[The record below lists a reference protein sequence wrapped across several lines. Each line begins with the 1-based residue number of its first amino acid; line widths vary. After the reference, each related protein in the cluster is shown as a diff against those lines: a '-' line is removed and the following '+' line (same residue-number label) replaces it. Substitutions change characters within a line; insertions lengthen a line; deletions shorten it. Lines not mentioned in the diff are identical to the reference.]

1 MNHASR
7 KILSLLLAVILA
19 LSLAVTPALAAGDKA
34 PPTAVE
40 NCDVSGLW
48 TTTVNLGFADTVWMN
63 SITAV
68 TVNDTAYEKQTISSF
83 GSDTKIWD
91 IGSASSAYG
100 SYTALRLAVENDT
113 FATNTA
119 TVRISADGYK
129 DVTIEVT
136 KKTESYNDIYTA
148 TVIQDADNG
157 NDSGNDS
164 GSTEKKDPPA
174 SFTRPSFS
182 LSDFKLLFTAE
193 DVDWLNSI
201 SGVTVDGVAYTKGY
215 TYRNTAYAIGT
226 ATNEMD
232 GCYLNIGEGFETETA
247 TCVISAE
254 GYKDLTLKLEK
265 TGNKATI
272 VESSDS
278 DNSSNTNPDTP
289 SGDKDA
295 PTNFTTASS
304 FGYDFKLTFTD
315 AADWLGAIE
324 AVKVNDA
331 AYEKGSSSYSVWN
344 NKAYYADAGNA
355 YLLIGEGFDGD
366 TATCVIS
373 AKGYKNLTLKLN
385 KTDHSA
391 TVVENGDNGSTDPEP
406 DTPSGDKTTPTA
418 VKYAYGSLMPAAHY
432 FGVDSKDQDWL
443 NAITGVK
450 VNGTTYE
457 KGDVGYSASGKFW
470 NLGKKDLTGYGSETT
485 LVVLDN
491 SDVQYPAD
499 FTVSATGYKDVVIR
513 VASKN
518 ASSATIVEST
528 TPDPVEKKTVELSKV
543 SFAEDSFGN
552 DWLVSIGE
560 DGYLAQITGVS
571 VNGTAWEKKDYDPS
585 AGGAYRVNSDT
596 QKLVFSKKDF
606 SASPTIPVLKSGDVI
621 TITAN
626 GYEDLT
632 FKLIIDTDG
641 KASVVA
647 DDGQGDIYQ
656 LHVKIEGSFEAAI
669 VGQKDYDG
677 VSGASTGGAT
687 SNKNSAVTVYGARLT
702 KGETPA
708 DADWKALDASADPS
722 TGYIDGSKCSVSIV
736 PDTAKGTDPNAD
748 SGMAGVFMPAISSS
762 LSLSGTPKDAGSY
775 LISLTVTDD
784 QGRTATSNALPFR
797 VYTGEETLAD
807 QLVLENLKQYQNG
820 LYAWD
825 IMEPW
830 AIKNFGSNVP
840 GETESVRVPEK
851 LEAWFGSHESGLYG
865 YLGYDLAWDKVLAG
879 EIPQTL
885 YIPNGCDLTIT
896 NMEILSSVR
905 IVVENGGKLTL
916 SDSTVQGMIDV
927 QSGGTFSMNYDSF
940 NQEFTTGA
948 SVCGQI
954 RLADGAILENAAIYS
969 HANYLANGDLTD
981 RTTHDPVVVA
991 NGNVTVK
998 GKVFIAGEEAGDNKI
1013 GQTGLLVRNGTL
1025 TLADDAT
1032 LVVYG
1037 GAAKVQLFPKG
1048 GTAIELDNGTITGNG
1063 KLVAIG
1069 GQPLWGEGGDAVTGT
1084 GTISTVEAFLQGATA
1099 STSNKKDPGQAVRGN
1114 VTVISP
1120 KQHKENGTIK
1130 DTVADDPLDG
1140 LYWKTGIDAMPPLDK
1155 FVTREVD
1162 NSVKFFTVA
1171 DIPSVTYTG
1180 AEQKPA
1186 VTVKDGDTV
1195 LTEGADYELSYLDA
1209 TGAALSGLPK
1219 EVGSYTVVITG
1230 KGAYA
1235 DTVADK
1241 SFTITR
1247 RSSGGGSSSGSSS
1260 KYDIVVDTA
1269 KNGAVSADRSSASSG
1284 QTVTVTIKPATGY
1297 KLDKL
1302 TVVTGAD
1309 KSLSLTN
1316 KGNGAYSFT
1325 MPSSKVTVSADFVKE
1340 TADNDKSF
1348 VDVSDDAYYI
1358 KAVKWAVEKGI
1369 TTGSTANTFNPEAV
1383 CTRAQMMTFLWR
1395 SAGSPAPKSAS
1406 NPFADISKDAYYYD
1420 AVLWA
1425 VENGITKGTSDTAFS
1440 PDEVVTRAQ
1449 TVTFLHR
1456 MAGSPAAAANSSF
1469 QDVDAD
1475 AYYSAAVQWAVAQGI
1490 TQGTSATTFSA
1501 NDACDRAQVVT
1512 FLYRQNNGK

>member
-48 TTTVNLGFADTVWMN
+48 TTTVNLGFTDTVWMN

-68 TVNDTAYEKQTISSF
+68 TVNDTAYKKQTINSF

-91 IGSASSAYG
+91 IGSASGAYG
-100 SYTALRLAVENDT
+100 SYTALRMVVESDT

-119 TVRISADGYK
+119 TVRVSADGYK

-136 KKTESYNDIYTA
+136 KKTVSYNDIYTA

-157 NDSGNDS
+157 N
-164 GSTEKKDPPA
+164 T
-174 SFTRPSFS
+174 T
-182 LSDFKLLFTAE
+182 
-193 DVDWLNSI
+193 
-201 SGVTVDGVAYTKGY
+201 
-215 TYRNTAYAIGT
+215 
-226 ATNEMD
+226 
-232 GCYLNIGEGFETETA
+232 
-247 TCVISAE
+247 
-254 GYKDLTLKLEK
+254 
-265 TGNKATI
+265 
-272 VESSDS
+272 
-278 DNSSNTNPDTP
+278 PDTP

-295 PTNFTTASS
+295 PKNFTTASN

-344 NKAYYADAGNA
+344 NKAYYADADNA
-355 YLLIGEGFDGD
+355 YLFIGEGFDGD

-391 TVVENGDNGSTDPEP
+391 TVAENGDNGSTDPEP
-406 DTPSGDKTTPTA
+406 DTPSGDKTTPTT

-450 VNGTTYE
+450 VNGATYE
-457 KGDVGYSASGKFW
+457 KGDVGYSASGAFW
-470 NLGKKDLTGYGSETT
+470 NLGKKDLTGYGSETV
-485 LVVLDN
+485 LVVLAN

-518 ASSATIVEST
+518 ASSATIVENT
-528 TPDPVEKKTVELSKV
+528 TPDPTPTPTPTPDPVEKKTVDLSKV
-543 SFAEDSFGN
+543 SFAEDSFGH
-552 DWLVSIGE
+552 DWLVSIDE
-560 DGYLAQITGVS
+560 NGYLAQITGVS

-596 QKLVFSKKDF
+596 QKLVFAKKDF
-606 SASPTIPVLKSGDVI
+606 SASSTVPVLKSGDVI

-669 VGQKDYDG
+669 VGQKNYDG

-702 KGETPA
+702 KGETPT

-722 TGYIDGSKCSVSIV
+722 TGYINGSKCSVSIV
-736 PDTAKGTDPNAD
+736 PDTAKGTDANAD
-748 SGMAGVFMPAISSS
+748 SGMSGVFMPAISSS

-784 QGRTATSNALPFR
+784 QGRTAISNALPFR

-807 QLVLENLKQYQNG
+807 QLVPENLKQYQNG

-885 YIPNGCDLTIT
+885 YIPNGCNLTIT

-940 NQEFTTGA
+940 NQKFTTGA

-981 RTTHDPVVVA
+981 RTTHEPVVVA

-1013 GQTGLLVRNGTL
+1013 GQTGLLVKNGTL

-1037 GAAKVQLFPKG
+1037 GAAKVQLYPKG

-1099 STSNKKDPGQAVRGN
+1099 SASNKKDPGQAVRGN

-1120 KQHKENGTIK
+1120 KQHKENGTVK

-1186 VTVKDGDTV
+1186 VTVKDGNTV
-1195 LTEGADYELSYLDA
+1195 LTEGTDYELSYLDA

-1235 DTVADK
+1235 DTVVDK

-1247 RSSGGGSSSGSSS
+1247 RSSGGSSSSSSS

-1284 QTVTVTIKPATGY
+1284 QTVTVTVKPETGY

-1309 KSLSLTN
+1309 KSLSLTD

-1325 MPSSKVTVSADFVKE
+1325 MPSSKVTVSAVFVKE
-1340 TADNDKSF
+1340 SADNDKSF
-1348 VDVSDDAYYI
+1348 VDVSDDAYYS

-1369 TTGSTANTFNPEAV
+1369 TTGSTANTFDPEAV

-1395 SAGSPAPKSAS
+1395 SAGSPAPKSTS

-1475 AYYSAAVQWAVAQGI
+1475 AYYSAAVQWAVEQGI